1 MQLPTTVTLPE
12 ASALARGIEQAVMQ
26 DVQPDG
32 GARPAFVV
40 DASAVQAFDTSLL
53 AVLLHA
59 RRLALG
65 AGRAFELAG
74 APDKLA
80 QLAQLYGV
88 AGLLGLAAGGAT
100 PAIVATRA
108 AVAPMA
114 SSAGSSG
121 GGGGAA

>member
-1 MQLPTTVTLPE
+1 MELPATVPLPE
-12 ASALARGIEQAVMQ
+12 AAALARGIEQAVMQ
-26 DVQPDG
+26 DVHPDG

-40 DASAVQAFDTSLL
+40 DASTVQAFDTSLL

-88 AGLLGLAAGGAT
+88 AGLLGLAANGAV

-108 AVAPMA
+108 GVAPMGSA
-114 SSAGSSG
+114 AGSSSG
-121 GGGGAA
+121 RAGTA